1 MIETP
6 ATFSNDTPPATGV
19 ARVADPGQAIQTTL
33 RIVIVNYRTPGLTI
47 DCLASLEP
55 ELVNLP
61 GAKVVVVEG
70 GSGDDSAAQLADAI
84 AQHDWSA
91 WVTLDVRNEN
101 AGFAGGNNAA
111 IVPALAESPA
121 PEFIL
126 LLNPDTVVRPGAIHE
141 LLKFMEANP
150 AAGLAGSRLEDPD
163 ATPQQSAF
171 RFPSVR
177 SEFETTIR
185 FGPVSRL
192 LKNKLVALPVSDT
205 PHRCDWLAGASLIVR
220 REVFDAVGPLDTDYF
235 MYFEET
241 DFCLAA
247 QRAGFQAWYV
257 PASRVVHLVGQASG
271 VTVKNDTAKPAK
283 RRPAYWFESRKRY
296 FVKNH
301 GKRVATLADA
311 VWIVGF
317 ALWRTRVKVTGRPD
331 RDPEKLLSDFV
342 RHSVFRRGF
351 KT

>member
-6 ATFSNDTPPATGV
+6 APITNDSSVQTNHAASAHPSAAV
-19 ARVADPGQAIQTTL
+19 QTTL
-33 RIVIVNYRTPGLTI
+33 RIVIVNYRTPKLTI

-55 ELVNLP
+55 ELASLP
-61 GAKVVVVEG
+61 GAHVVVVDG
-70 GSGDDSAAQLADAI
+70 GSPDDSATQLAEAI
-84 AQHDWSA
+84 THHTWSS
-91 WVTLDVRNEN
+91 WLTLDARQDN

-111 IVPALAESPA
+111 IVPALALSPA

-141 LLKFMEANP
+141 LLRFMEAHP

-163 ATPQQSAF
+163 TTPQQSAF
-171 RFPSVR
+171 RFPSTR
-177 SEFETTIR
+177 SEFETTVR
-185 FGPVSRL
+185 LGPISRL
-192 LKNKLVALPVSDT
+192 LKNKLVAMPVSDT

-220 REVFDAVGPLDTDYF
+220 REVFDAVGPLDDGYF

-247 QRAGFQAWYV
+247 YRAGFEAWYV
-257 PASRVVHLVGQASG
+257 PSSRVVHLVGQASG
-271 VTVKNDTAKPAK
+271 VTAKNDTAKPAK

-301 GKRVATLADA
+301 GKLAATLADA
-311 VWIVGF
+311 VWILGWSF
-317 ALWRTRVKVTGRPD
+317 WRLRIKLTGQPD
-331 RDPEKLLSDFV
+331 RDPEKLWGDFI
-342 RHSVFRRGF
+342 RHSVFVKGF
-351 KT
+351 KA